1 MSYFYSTLNN
11 DSPNI
16 HFDNPNSN
24 DINNLSNYYNTEDQG
39 EINKNNNHKQKIK
52 DEIISYNFY
61 RFMNGQLAF
70 SIIALVLFNYEIM
83 IDAE

>member
-24 DINNLSNYYNTEDQG
+24 DINNLSNYYNTEDQD
-39 EINKNNNHKQKIK
+39 EIKKNNQDKQKIK
-52 DEIISYNFY
+52 DEIINYNFY
-61 RFMNGQLAF
+61 RFMNAQLAI
-70 SIIALVLFNYEIM
+70 SIIALILFNAEI
-83 IDAE
+83 IDYSE